1 MSSRTKQIA
10 ERTKGDGQA
19 SSLTNLQITAQ
30 HSDPDYELLKHDL
43 TRSETG
49 LLRVFSLIPKT
60 AGKPSFAA
68 RVDDGSPGRRR
79 PPELDIDI
87 KDVTKAIE
95 RDFKA
100 DRNGYFGHHTDR
112 SPNQNQR
119 IFDVEIG
126 TPAGKVFAGEVSFNV
141 AFSVAI
147 SVSASSTVS
156 VSATVNRANLLLRMR
171 NFLSTIFESL
181 RRRF

>member
-1 MSSRTKQIA
+1 VDRTTKQ
-10 ERTKGDGQA
+10 GDGQA
-19 SSLTNLQITAQ
+19 SSLSNLQITAQ
-30 HSDPDYELLKHDL
+30 HLDPDYQLLKHDL
-43 TRSETG
+43 TRGETG

-68 RVDDGSPGRRR
+68 RVDDGSSEKRRS
-79 PPELDIDI
+79 PELDIDI

-126 TPAGKVFAGEVSFNV
+126 TPTGKVFAGEVSFNV
-141 AFSVAI
+141 AFSVAV
-147 SVSASSTVS
+147 SFSQGSAVSA
-156 VSATVNRANLLLRMR
+156 SATVNRANLLLRMR

-181 RRRF
+181 RRWF

>member
-1 MSSRTKQIA
+1 MDRTTKQ
-10 ERTKGDGQA
+10 GDGQA
-19 SSLTNLQITAQ
+19 SSLSNLQITVQ

-43 TRSETG
+43 TRGETG
-49 LLRVFSLIPKT
+49 LLRVFSLIPKI

-68 RVDDGSPGRRR
+68 RVDDGSPGKHR

-100 DRNGYFGHHTDR
+100 NRNGYFGHHTDR

-147 SVSASSTVS
+147 SVSASSSVS
-156 VSATVNRANLLLRMR
+156 VTATVNRANLLLRMR

>member
-1 MSSRTKQIA
+1 MDRQTKQ
-10 ERTKGDGQA
+10 GDGKA
-19 SSLTNLQITAQ
+19 SSLSNLQITTQ
-30 HSDPDYELLKHDL
+30 HLAPDYQPLKDDL
-43 TRSETG
+43 TRGETG
-49 LLRVFSLIPKT
+49 VLRVFPRIPKT

-68 RVDDGSPGRRR
+68 RVDDGSPGKRR

-87 KDVTKAIE
+87 KDVPKAIE

-141 AFSVAI
+141 AFSVAVSFSQGS
-147 SVSASSTVS
+147 SVSAS
-156 VSATVNRANLLLRMR
+156 ATVYRVNLLLRMSNLGNR
-171 NFLSTIFESL
+171 L
-181 RRRF
+181 

>member
-1 MSSRTKQIA
+1 VSRTKQIA
-10 ERTKGDGQA
+10 ERTKGDGRA
-19 SSLTNLQITAQ
+19 SSLSNLQITAQ
-30 HSDPDYELLKHDL
+30 QLEPDYQLLEHHDL
-43 TRSETG
+43 TRGETG

-68 RVDDGSPGRRR
+68 RVDDGSPGKRRQ
-79 PPELDIDI
+79 PELDIDM
-87 KDVTKAIE
+87 KDATKALE

-100 DRNGYFGHHTDR
+100 NRNGYFGHHTDR

-119 IFDVEIG
+119 IFDVEVG

-147 SVSASSTVS
+147 SVSASSSVS
-156 VSATVNRANLLLRMR
+156 VGATVNRANLLLRMR
-171 NFLSTIFESL
+171 NFLSTIFEPL
-181 RRRF
+181 RRWF